1 LGIKVD
7 NKNAPK
13 PTDGELEILQILW
26 EKSPASVK
34 YVHEKINQKHPVVYT
49 TTLKLMQIMTEKQLL
64 KRTGEG
70 RKHLYQPVFEKKE
83 TQSVLI
89 HKLINSAFN
98 GSASKLVMQVLGR
111 HKPTE
116 EELIEI
122 QNYIKKLEQEEK

>member
-1 LGIKVD
+1 MD

-34 YVHEKINQKHPVVYT
+34 YVHTRINERRPVVYT